1 MFHFIT
7 FHLRRMR
14 ESKTSSSGPGGAA
27 AAKAR
32 KSQQEKAKARWVKNL
47 ILKAMI
53 GVAIDRRPII
63 SFWLIIKIIRNNQA
77 RISLIP

>member
-14 ESKTSSSGPGGAA
+14 ESKANNSGPNAAA

-32 KSQQEKAKARWVKNL
+32 KSQQEKAKARWVEGL
-47 ILKAMI
+47 STPIVLALVEI
-53 GVAIDRRPII
+53 G
-63 SFWLIIKIIRNNQA
+63 WLC
-77 RISLIP
+77 